1 MLTPILGY
9 SDMSMSRIEKDNPIY
24 SYMEQISTAAHRAKD
39 LVQQIL
45 TFTRQIEKERKPLK
59 LHLIVKE
66 ALKLLRQSLPS
77 TIEIKEKIN
86 PKCKEILAD
95 PTQMHQVVLNLCV
108 NASHAMEEKGGILT
122 IELSQVDIDAKS
134 VKYYT
139 NLKEQTYIRLI
150 VSDTRVGM
158 DEAIIERIFESFF
171 TTKDVN
177 KGTGMGLST
186 VHGIARGHSGDISV
200 YSEKGKGSSFHVL
213 LPAIKDEK
221 KSEAEE
227 EKSLIGGNETGLIID
242 DEEMIAN
249 MLKEMLEE
257 LGYSIT
263 IKNNSMNALK
273 EFIQYS
279 DKYNFVVTDL
289 TMPKLTGIDLVKE
302 FRKIN
307 SELPVVL
314 ITGYGEKIPGDVY
327 KHYGI
332 NEVVAKPIV
341 LVQIA
346 EAIRRAIDK

>member
-1 MLTPILGY
+1 M
-9 SDMSMSRIEKDNPIY
+9 
-24 SYMEQISTAAHRAKD
+24 
-39 LVQQIL
+39 
-45 TFTRQIEKERKPLK
+45 
-59 LHLIVKE
+59 KE

-249 MLKEMLEE
+249 MLK
-257 LGYSIT
+257 
-263 IKNNSMNALK
+263 
-273 EFIQYS
+273 
-279 DKYNFVVTDL
+279 
-289 TMPKLTGIDLVKE
+289 
-302 FRKIN
+302 
-307 SELPVVL
+307 
-314 ITGYGEKIPGDVY
+314 
-327 KHYGI
+327 
-332 NEVVAKPIV
+332 
-341 LVQIA
+341 
-346 EAIRRAIDK
+346 

>member
-1 MLTPILGY
+1 MPAFIAQKFL
-9 SDMSMSRIEKDNPIY
+9 NPESSIY
-24 SYMEQISTAAHRAKD
+24 VAGHRGMVGAA
-39 LVQQIL
+39 
-45 TFTRQIEKERKPLK
+45 
-59 LHLIVKE
+59 IV
-66 ALKLLRQSLPS
+66 R
-77 TIEIKEKIN
+77 
-86 PKCKEILAD
+86 
-95 PTQMHQVVLNLCV
+95 
-108 NASHAMEEKGGILT
+108 
-122 IELSQVDIDAKS
+122 
-134 VKYYT
+134 
-139 NLKEQTYIRLI
+139 R
-150 VSDTRVGM
+150 
-158 DEAIIERIFESFF
+158 
-171 TTKDVN
+171 
-177 KGTGMGLST
+177 
-186 VHGIARGHSGDISV
+186 
-200 YSEKGKGSSFHVL
+200 
-213 LPAIKDEK
+213 
-221 KSEAEE
+221 
-227 EKSLIGGNETGLIID
+227 
-242 DEEMIAN
+242 
-249 MLKEMLEE
+249 LEE

>member
-1 MLTPILGY
+1 HDFNNMLTPILGY
-9 SDMSMSRIEKDNPIY
+9 SDMSMSRMEKDNPLY
-24 SYMEQISTAAHRAKD
+24 SYMEQISTAAYRAKD

-45 TFTRQIEKERKPLK
+45 TFSRQIEKERKPLK
-59 LHLIVKE
+59 LHLIIKE
-66 ALKLLRQSLPS
+66 ALKLLSQSLPS
-77 TIEIKEKIN
+77 TIEIKEKIDTN
-86 PKCKEILAD
+86 CSKILAD

-249 MLKEMLEE
+249 MLK
-257 LGYSIT
+257 
-263 IKNNSMNALK
+263 
-273 EFIQYS
+273 
-279 DKYNFVVTDL
+279 
-289 TMPKLTGIDLVKE
+289 
-302 FRKIN
+302 
-307 SELPVVL
+307 
-314 ITGYGEKIPGDVY
+314 
-327 KHYGI
+327 
-332 NEVVAKPIV
+332 
-341 LVQIA
+341 
-346 EAIRRAIDK
+346 